1 MSVPFF
7 SQAMISP
14 GRQSAFRRAAIFHLI
29 WLTLA
34 AWAVIALPA
43 RYLPH
48 TLGDALMI
56 AGIVEGAALIGWRLV
71 QLPKSQALEF
81 LLVSPVQPMR
91 VFANEARVGLARL
104 ALIQLSGLPIL
115 LLLAWGG
122 RLELSDV
129 PPLVTMPFIWGTV
142 TGLGLTVWAYE
153 RLSIRRSG
161 ERVVLVLI
169 LIYLVVGVLAAERL
183 QLWLMVL
190 PTSYADVIYKAII
203 AFFRY
208 NPFGVIEYWLAPTR
222 NPDIALER
230 MLYAVA
236 VSAGLACIL
245 FGRAASRFK
254 GHFHDR
260 HYRPASSKRRAD
272 LNGIGDRPLS
282 WWAVR
287 RVMEYS
293 GRTNIWLSGGFGL
306 VYAAYIVAG
315 DAWPVWMGKQ

>member
-91 VFANEARVGLARL
+91 VFANEAFVGIARL
-104 ALIQLSGLPIL
+104 ALIALAGLPVL

-129 PPLVTMPFIWGTV
+129 APLIFLPFLWGTI

-153 RLSIRRSG
+153 RLGIRRWG
-161 ERVVLVLI
+161 ERVMLVLI
-169 LIYLVVGVLAAERL
+169 LVYLVVGVLAAERL
-183 QLWLMVL
+183 QLWLTVL
-190 PTSYADVIYKAII
+190 PTSYAEFIYQAIF

-208 NPFGVIEYWLAPTR
+208 NPFGVIENWLAQTR
-222 NPDIALER
+222 NPDVTLER
-230 MLYAVA
+230 TFYA
-236 VSAGLACIL
+236 G
-245 FGRAASRFK
+245 AASF
-254 GHFHDR
+254 
-260 HYRPASSKRRAD
+260 ALAI
-272 LNGIGDRPLS
+272 L
-282 WWAVR
+282 
-287 RVMEYS
+287 
-293 GRTNIWLSGGFGL
+293 
-306 VYAAYIVAG
+306 
-315 DAWPVWMGKQ
+315 